1 MILIIGLSLLAL
13 LMLSVTFE
21 QRLDEWR
28 DNVRDDGQ
36 DLDPIKWEKYE
47 KKCDCFV
54 CKNL

>member
-21 QRLDEWR
+21 QRLDQWR

-36 DLDPIKWEKYE
+36 DLEPTKWEKYE
-47 KKCDCFV
+47 KKCNCFV

>member
-21 QRLDEWR
+21 QRLDQWH

-36 DLDPIKWEKYE
+36 DLEPIKWEKYD
-47 KKCDCFV
+47 KK
-54 CKNL
+54 